1 VAGTVDDMSSRL
13 KLCDIVSVRL
23 TELSPL
29 LRGVL
34 GGERLFSS
42 CVAMNLSASDAG
54 DAVGSMI
61 AGGVWGRA

>member
-1 VAGTVDDMSSRL
+1 MAGTVDGMSSRL
-13 KLCDIVSVRL
+13 KLCDIVSMRL
-23 TELSPL
+23 AEFSPL

-54 DAVGSMI
+54 DSMI
-61 AGGVWGRA
+61 AGGVWGRV